1 MKFWR
6 LVVSMTTSR
15 SESFLASASARHSFA
30 IGDRVAVHPDAGP
43 ALGDRVLA
51 DDGVLGGQ
59 RAVGVAVGQVAVP
72 QLLGELDRGLA
83 ADLLAPDHVGLLVG
97 VGVGVA
103 EHERRRR
110 QDLQVVGAAAVPG
123 EPALDVGVEG
133 AARPPGC
140 RAG

>member
-6 LVVSMTTSR
+6 LVFSIDD
-15 SESFLASASARHSFA
+15 LAQRELLGLGQRPPLVRDRH
-30 IGDRVAVHPDAGP
+30 RVAVHPDAGP

-51 DDGVLGGQ
+51 DDRVLGGQ

-83 ADLLAPDHVGLLVG
+83 ADLLAADDVGLLAR

-110 QDLQVVGAAAVPG
+110 QDLEVVAAATVPG
-123 EPALDVGVEG
+123 EAALDVGVER
-133 AARPPGC
+133 AARPPGW